1 MDPRIPTTD
10 LSPEDAAPVT
20 SFVAAAPNATYTINE
35 REKGAKTVELCRTG
49 GEGAGP
55 GRDCREIAQE
65 VTKVFALMQ
74 KQGFFC
80 QLPFDPTHTEIE
92 CLRINKI
99 VARQS

>member
-1 MDPRIPTTD
+1 MDPRIPATD
-10 LSPEDAAPVT
+10 LSPEEAAPVT
-20 SFVAAAPNATYTINE
+20 SMVAAAPNATYTINE
-35 REKGAKTVELCRTG
+35 REKGAKTVEFCRAG
-49 GEGAGP
+49 GEGSN
-55 GRDCREIAQE
+55 GRECKEIAQE